1 MTVGDHEGWASV
13 PGSGPDALPGRLPGC
28 PSWCDGQHEVDE
40 YSVVCHS
47 RIVAQYDTAIVAL
60 SCATHCDPPESDSV
74 VILDLGTTAG
84 PTELEE
90 SDAIRL
96 LGTLEVAGDGPAWLI
111 GALRS
116 ALELLDPQAGW
127 VRPRLAWRLLGAR
140 RGPDM
145 PAFPAPLSPGL
156 THGG

>member
-1 MTVGDHEGWASV
+1 MTVGDHEGWTSG
-13 PGSGPDALPGRLPGC
+13 PGSGPDASPGRLPDC

-60 SCATHCDPPESDSV
+60 SCATHRDPAESDSV
-74 VILDLGTTAG
+74 VILDLGTPAG

-127 VRPRLAWRLLGAR
+127 VRPRLAWRLLGAPGCAR
-140 RGPDM
+140 HAGLSC
-145 PAFPAPLSPGL
+145 PLSPAL
-156 THGG
+156 THRG

>member
-1 MTVGDHEGWASV
+1 MGPQGEIMTVGDHDRGARV
-13 PGSGPDALPGRLPGC
+13 PGSGADPDASPRRLPGC
-28 PSWCDGQHEVDE
+28 PSWCDGQHEVDDR
-40 YSVVCHS
+40 SVVCHS

-60 SCATHCDPPESDSV
+60 SCVMHHDPAERNSV

-111 GALRS
+111 EALRS

-127 VRPRLAWRLLGAR
+127 VRPR
-140 RGPDM
+140 
-145 PAFPAPLSPGL
+145 
-156 THGG
+156 